1 MNISMYSKY
10 DFSFDIFNSTII
22 KVNYIYNTS
31 KDSNHDGQDIF
42 LAQNFVLVVFSK
54 RIEEPSI

>member
-1 MNISMYSKY
+1 MNISIYSKY
-10 DFSFDIFNSTII
+10 DLFLNSTII

-31 KDSNHDGQDIF
+31 KDSNRDGQDIF